1 MIKSIAAPTLDER
14 IYRQL
19 ITIQHQQIPG
29 VSSELDLSSYHI
41 WSWRE
46 CISIHE
52 DGSINIHKNW
62 ESYAYRVLIDY
73 MGSSRGIWL
82 NDNNVLIEI
91 SAYLDKMSLE
101 KVAVMT
107 AMFTKKQLSE
117 WREFKIVEKMT
128 SLYYPVSI

>member
-1 MIKSIAAPTLDER
+1 MIKSIAAPKLDKR
-14 IYRQL
+14 IYIQL

-46 CISIHE
+46 CISIYE
-52 DGSINIHKNW
+52 NDINIQKNW

-91 SAYLDKMSLE
+91 SAYFDKMSLE